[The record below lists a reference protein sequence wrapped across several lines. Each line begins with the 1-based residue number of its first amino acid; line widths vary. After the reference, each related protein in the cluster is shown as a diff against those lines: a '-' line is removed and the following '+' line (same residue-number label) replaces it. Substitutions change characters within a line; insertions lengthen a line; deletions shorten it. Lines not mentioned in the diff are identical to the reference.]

1 MNGFLSLKTR
11 VGDLMTK
18 DIVTVKYDEPA
29 TNIIKMMAEKEISG
43 VVVVDNIKDVMGV
56 VSAIDVFKLIKEES
70 VVKIRGFEAEDIMTP
85 FIMEVY
91 PDDSLED
98 VALKM
103 IDNNIHRLIVTSPLS
118 KKKAV
123 GIITSTD
130 VLREMAE
137 SLKEE

>member
-1 MNGFLSLKTR
+1 MKGFLNLDAK

-18 DIVTVKYDEPA
+18 DLVTVKFSEPVLNLVKKMDE
-29 TNIIKMMAEKEISG
+29 EEISG
-43 VVVVDNIKDVMGV
+43 VVVVDNIGEIMGV
-56 VSAIDVFKLIKEES
+56 VSALDIFKLFNEES
-70 VVKIRGFEAEDIMTP
+70 IVKMRTLIAEDIMTP

-91 PDDSLED
+91 PDDSLEV

-103 IDNNIHRLIVTSPLS
+103 LEHNIHRLIVTSPVS

-130 VLREMAE
+130 VLREMSKAIE
-137 SLKEE
+137 RA